1 MDDTAGEAADE
12 SPDEHVLD
20 RVASIAEG
28 LTGDSGGAI
37 ASARRRAASLAQS
50 LGGGAVGARAAAI
63 ALLADIAFALVLDAD
78 EGARGVRTLVDE
90 SAAALGLDADVVGTA
105 VVVAAPR
112 SPSMLQ
118 VPPHVFAEA
127 QLRLLLALAGAT
139 HASLWTERA
148 GAVECIVSVG
158 AANVAARARA
168 VAAGMLA
175 DAAAPRQ
182 PGLFGVPIEWS
193 DQPIGALVVGAR
205 ADERDRV
212 TPLAHELAP
221 ALAAALEKRALLE
234 RNAARERSLLESTER
249 RLVRLGLD
257 LHDGPL
263 QDLAALLSETRL
275 LRSQLE
281 SAPSLDD
288 RRPLIV
294 GRLDDF
300 EARVVA
306 LEADIRAI
314 IQPLEH
320 GSLVHVPFF
329 ELVEREVSTYAD
341 ATLDVALQ
349 TRGRAEGLTQSQRL
363 ALLRVVEEALANVRA
378 HSGATTARVV
388 VSVGRS
394 YLRAEVQDDGRGFD
408 VGRAF
413 ADAVQSGSLGLS
425 GMAERVRL
433 LGGRLEVRS
442 RPGGPTTVS
451 AVIPR
456 WHPPE
461 SAATGAP

>member
-1 MDDTAGEAADE
+1 MDDSAGEAAHE
-12 SPDEHVLD
+12 SHDEHVLD

-28 LTGDSGGAI
+28 LRPDSGGAI
-37 ASARRRAASLAQS
+37 SSARRRAANLAQS
-50 LGGGAVGARAAAI
+50 LGGDAVGARAAAI
-63 ALLADIAFALVLDAD
+63 ALLADIAPLLVLDAG
-78 EGARGVRTLVDE
+78 ESAKAVRALVDE
-90 SAAALGLDADVVGTA
+90 SAAVLELDADVVGAA
-105 VVVAAPR
+105 VAVAAPR

-139 HASLWTERA
+139 HASLWAERA

-158 AANVAARARA
+158 AAKLAARART
-168 VAAGMLA
+168 VATGTLA
-175 DAAAPRQ
+175 DDAAPSQR
-182 PGLFGVPIEWS
+182 GLFGVRIEWS
-193 DQPIGALVVGAR
+193 DQAIGALVVGAR
-205 ADERDRV
+205 ADERARM

-234 RNAARERSLLESTER
+234 RNAARERSLVESTER

-263 QDLAALLSETRL
+263 QDLAALLAETRL

-281 SAPSLDD
+281 SARSLDD

-300 EARVVA
+300 EARVLA
-306 LEADIRAI
+306 LEADIRLI

-329 ELVEREVSTYAD
+329 ELVERELSRYAD
-341 ATLDVALQ
+341 STLEVALQ

-378 HSGATTARVV
+378 HSGATTAQVV
-388 VSVGRS
+388 VSVGQT
-394 YLRAEVQDDGRGFD
+394 YLRAEVHDDGRGFD
-408 VGRAF
+408 VARAF

-433 LGGRLEVRS
+433 LGGRLEVHS

-461 SAATGAP
+461 SASTGTL